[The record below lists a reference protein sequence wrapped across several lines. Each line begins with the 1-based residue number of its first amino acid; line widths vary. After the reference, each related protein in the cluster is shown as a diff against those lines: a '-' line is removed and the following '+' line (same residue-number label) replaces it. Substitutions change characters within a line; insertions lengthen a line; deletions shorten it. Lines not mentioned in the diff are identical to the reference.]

1 MSDDSAERELV
12 SAKIELAGRVYPIKA
27 GEAELEHIRS
37 IAQEVDDKIQDFKRV
52 YPSRDIQDCM
62 AMTLLTYA
70 VDSGGP
76 EEEEME
82 RIQDKLTRA
91 HDLLDGLVQR

>member
-1 MSDDSAERELV
+1 MSNESGAGNVV

-27 GEAELEHIRS
+27 GKAEIEHIRS
-37 IAQEVDDKIQDFKRV
+37 IAREVDNKIQDFKRV

-70 VDSGGP
+70 VDSQGP
-76 EEEEME
+76 AGEDVE
-82 RIQDKLTRA
+82 RIHDKLTRA